1 MTIKLLIVDDH
12 PLVREGIAARLESE
26 EKFKVVGEASN
37 GQAGLDMARTHQPD
51 VVLMDVSMPIMNGFE
66 ACEAFKAQ
74 MPEIKVL
81 ILTMH
86 EDREYIV
93 RMIKTGA
100 SGYVLKDVSSSEL
113 MRAIETVYDG
123 GTYFSS
129 GASQALFSEFD
140 NNETTEEPVL
150 TRREEMVLTHLA
162 EGCCNKEIAK
172 ILDISVRTVETHRQ
186 NIKQKLNIQS
196 AAGLT
201 RYAIEHDLVKL

>member
-1 MTIKLLIVDDH
+1 MAIKLLIVDDH

-37 GQAGLDMARTHQPD
+37 GQAGLDMARSHQPD

-113 MRAIETVYDG
+113 MRAIETVFDG

-140 NNETTEEPVL
+140 NHETTEEPVL

-172 ILDISVRTVETHRQ
+172 NLDISVRTVETHRQ